1 MASAHHPSVVPCPS
15 GPAASCGTGCGR
27 WHDGPQRLLAP
38 TPRVLMNS
46 RYSNVVLGMRDY
58 LLDS

>member
-15 GPAASCGTGCGR
+15 GLAARYATCCER
-27 WHDGPQRLLAP
+27 WHGGPKRLLAQ
-38 TPRVLMNS
+38 TPRVLMSS
-46 RYSNVVLGMRDY
+46 RCSNVVLGLRDD

>member
-1 MASAHHPSVVPCPS
+1 MAGAHHPSVVPCPS
-15 GPAASCGTGCGR
+15 GPAARCATCCGR
-27 WHDGPQRLLAP
+27 WQGGPQRLLAP

-46 RYSNVVLGMRDY
+46 RCSNVVLGLRDD